1 LALATDSNPGTSP
14 LTSPLLAMNMGATLF
29 RLTVDECIAGFTR
42 EAARALGQRP
52 HRPPGRGL
60 DCDLA
65 IWDIDAPADLVYRI
79 GFNPLHARV
88 VRGQPDLP
96 ASWSNT

>member
-1 LALATDSNPGTSP
+1 
-14 LTSPLLAMNMGATLF
+14 M
-29 RLTVDECIAGFTR
+29 
-42 EAARALGQRP
+42 
-52 HRPPGRGL
+52 GL